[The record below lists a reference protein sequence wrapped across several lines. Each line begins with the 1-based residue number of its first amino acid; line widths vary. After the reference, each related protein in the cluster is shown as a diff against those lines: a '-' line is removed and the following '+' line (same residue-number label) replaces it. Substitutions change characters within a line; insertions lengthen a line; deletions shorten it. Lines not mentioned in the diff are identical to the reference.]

1 MTRNFV
7 RLEIL
12 AHFVKNRETA
22 DWDTPASVATFW
34 DVGFFNLVFIYAF
47 IHRNIIH
54 YIAYLFKTM
63 QYIYYK
69 YL

>member
-12 AHFVKNRETA
+12 APLVKHRETA

-47 IHRNIIH
+47 IHRNNIQ
-54 YIAYLFKTM
+54 YIA
-63 QYIYYK
+63 
-69 YL
+69 